1 MSTDTLERLHP
12 VQRMLGDVLS
22 ALNGTVCGDDLPLW
36 SLGGGELDALLT
48 GLTAAAD
55 RLRVQA
61 LDLVAEGV
69 RRGRPDAV
77 GATSPTVWLAGLLH
91 VTPGA
96 ARRMIAASEIL
107 QVASGSPTTSPV
119 VRDARLGAVGLD
131 QAMVAADAIAELP
144 ADVSEDDHSA
154 GVRVM
159 REQARVLDPDQLR
172 RLGQRLVELV
182 DPAGAEVRLAEALH
196 RAERRA
202 HSTRELVIGP
212 ERDGAVRGRFL
223 LPAADAAVV
232 RTALDALA
240 KPGPATTPADGAS
253 TVGGDP
259 NAGVAD
265 PWVDP
270 VGAHAATATR
280 DDRTHLQR
288 MADALV
294 ELAARSLT
302 GGDLP
307 ASGGEKPQLVVLID
321 LDDLREEAGAAE
333 LLDGTLLTAD
343 QLRRIAC
350 DSSVLPA
357 VLGGTGQ
364 PLDIGRETRTIPT
377 GLRRALIIRDRGC
390 AFPGCDRPP
399 GWTDA
404 HHVRHWADGGIT
416 ALDNLVLLCRHHHRT
431 VHHQPWTVSIA
442 SDGHPQWS
450 PPPWVA
456 PPGTRIPARLMPRRA
471 RRTGPPR
478 NGTTAGQPLTAPAVR
493 PPT

>member
-22 ALNGTVCGDDLPLW
+22 ALNSTVCGDDLPLW

-240 KPGPATTPADGAS
+240 KPGPANHARRRREHRGRRPERRGGGSVGRPRRGA
-253 TVGGDP
+253 
-259 NAGVAD
+259 
-265 PWVDP
+265 
-270 VGAHAATATR
+270 R
-280 DDRTHLQR
+280 
-288 MADALV
+288 
-294 ELAARSLT
+294 
-302 GGDLP
+302 
-307 ASGGEKPQLVVLID
+307 
-321 LDDLREEAGAAE
+321 
-333 LLDGTLLTAD
+333 
-343 QLRRIAC
+343 
-350 DSSVLPA
+350 
-357 VLGGTGQ
+357 
-364 PLDIGRETRTIPT
+364 
-377 GLRRALIIRDRGC
+377 RDRH
-390 AFPGCDRPP
+390 PGRP
-399 GWTDA
+399 
-404 HHVRHWADGGIT
+404 H
-416 ALDNLVLLCRHHHRT
+416 
-431 VHHQPWTVSIA
+431 
-442 SDGHPQWS
+442 
-450 PPPWVA
+450 PPPTD
-456 PPGTRIPARLMPRRA
+456 GRRTGRA
-471 RRTGPPR
+471 RRPIAHR
-478 NGTTAGQPLTAPAVR
+478 R
-493 PPT
+493 

>member
-1 MSTDTLERLHP
+1 M
-12 VQRMLGDVLS
+12 
-22 ALNGTVCGDDLPLW
+22 
-36 SLGGGELDALLT
+36 
-48 GLTAAAD
+48 
-55 RLRVQA
+55 
-61 LDLVAEGV
+61 
-69 RRGRPDAV
+69 
-77 GATSPTVWLAGLLH
+77 
-91 VTPGA
+91 
-96 ARRMIAASEIL
+96 
-107 QVASGSPTTSPV
+107 
-119 VRDARLGAVGLD
+119 
-131 QAMVAADAIAELP
+131 
-144 ADVSEDDHSA
+144 
-154 GVRVM
+154 
-159 REQARVLDPDQLR
+159 
-172 RLGQRLVELV
+172 
-182 DPAGAEVRLAEALH
+182 
-196 RAERRA
+196 
-202 HSTRELVIGP
+202 IGP

-280 DDRTHLQR
+280 DDRTQLQR

-431 VHHQPWTVSIA
+431 VHPQPWTVSIA